1 MADNKN
7 NRNGSE
13 NYRENTGRSRAGE
26 SANRSGK
33 NNGRRTSP
41 SAYTKKDGSHKQT
54 SVNKGTAAHTG
65 KASAPNVRRKKEA
78 ETTGNVRRT
87 APQNARQAVRK
98 KPENPKV
105 KIAKKIAAVLGTTL
119 LSIFLVVVITGTIV
133 ATAMTVYVLE
143 FMDESTDVTM
153 KELENSANT
162 IVYANDG
169 DKLVQ
174 LYAVKSEVQRIP
186 VDIEKIPQHVRDA
199 FVCVEDERFY
209 SHEGVDYKRTFAAF
223 ANMFMHIYDTKQG
236 GSTITQQLIK
246 NLTGDDDPSPERK
259 IREIFRA
266 MQFEKKYSKDEI
278 LENYLNYIGFG
289 GPTNGIQLA
298 SIKYF
303 GKDVSELS
311 IAEAASLAAI
321 PKSPETI
328 NPFAEYKDENGEWIN
343 TGKEANRDRQESV
356 LYRMYE
362 NGAISYD
369 QYQEALNEKLIFTD
383 SEEYKKAHPE
393 ADVDNLIDEQKAT
406 SWVVDT
412 AIKEY
417 AAVLMDEY
425 GIDEDEAIVRINRG
439 GYQIYTT
446 VDMEMQR
453 HVEEKYSDLNNLM
466 DAESNS
472 TWIDEDDDGE
482 YEQIF
487 PESAFIAMDYNGNIL
502 SVVGG
507 IGEKKESLAFNR
519 ATMATR
525 QPGSC
530 IKPITTYGLAL
541 FSDHIHWG
549 SMYKDSPIKLEG
561 EKWPEN
567 YDYVWRGYNMFIFE
581 ALRESRNTVPAQLCQ
596 ELTPQAVFNFA
607 TQNLNVDLVDITD
620 EGATDIAFAPLTV
633 GALTYGISPQNMVNA
648 YIPYGNG
655 GTYSNAHIVSRVERG
670 DGSVVYENDGNPHEA
685 IDPETAYVM
694 NHLLQEVIKSGTGTA
709 AQLSNKTV
717 AGKTGTSEDWNDLCF
732 VGLTEDFVSGIWIGY
747 DEKNELN
754 HGLSS
759 AQVWYNIIG
768 EYANSIESDNEYPS
782 CDSVIEAPMCSS
794 TGLIAGPYCSSNKT
808 GYWKSSNAP
817 TCANHASAPKKDD
830 GKDKDKD
837 KEDES
842 SEDSESSESSDSSQE
857 DSSVSSAEDPG
868 SSDSSSDNGSQD
880 EPSAE

>member
-7 NRNGSE
+7 NRKGSG
-13 NYRENTGRSRAGE
+13 NYRENTGRSKSGE
-26 SANRSGK
+26 SVNRSGK
-33 NNGRRTSP
+33 NAGRRSP
-41 SAYTKKDGSHKQT
+41 YAAYTGKDGTYKKPSGKTGGSSHAGRTDSNNGQFKKE
-54 SVNKGTAAHTG
+54 STAAD
-65 KASAPNVRRKKEA
+65 
-78 ETTGNVRRT
+78 NVRRT
-87 APQNARQAVRK
+87 ASQNARHTVRK

-143 FMDESTDVTM
+143 FMDESTDVTI

-162 IVYANDG
+162 IVYAQDG

-174 LYAVKSEVQRIP
+174 LYAVTSEVQRIP
-186 VDIEKIPQHVRDA
+186 VDIEQIPQHVRDA

-311 IAEAASLAAI
+311 IAEAACLAAI

-328 NPFAEYKDENGEWIN
+328 NPFAGYEDENGKWVN
-343 TGKEANRDRQESV
+343 TGKEANRERQESV
-356 LYRMYE
+356 LYHMYG

-383 SEEYKKAHPE
+383 SEEYKEAHPE
-393 ADVDNLIDEQKAT
+393 SDAEELMDEQKAS

-412 AIKEY
+412 ALREY
-417 AAVLMDEY
+417 AAVLMEEY
-425 GIDEDEAIVRINRG
+425 GIDEEEAFKRINTG

-446 VDMEMQR
+446 VDLEMQKY
-453 HVEEKYSDLNNLM
+453 VEEKYSDLNNLM

-472 TWIDEDDDGE
+472 TWVDEDEDGE
-482 YEQIF
+482 YEQLY

-502 SVVGG
+502 SIAGG
-507 IGEKKESLAFNR
+507 IGVKEKLLIFNR
-519 ATMATR
+519 ATMAKR

-541 FSDHIHWG
+541 YSDHIHWG

-607 TQNLNVDLVDITD
+607 TQNLNVDLVDITE
-620 EGATDIAFAPLTV
+620 EGATDIAYAPLTV
-633 GALTYGISPQNMVNA
+633 GALTYGISPQNLVNA

-655 GTYSNAHIVSRVERG
+655 GTYCDAHIVSRVERG

-694 NHLLQEVIKSGTGTA
+694 NHLLQEVIKNGTGTA

-732 VGLTEDFVSGIWIGY
+732 VGLTEDFVSGVWIGY
-747 DEKNELN
+747 DEKQELN

-768 EYANSIESDNEYPS
+768 EYANSIESDNSYPA

-794 TGLIAGPYCSSNKT
+794 TGLIAGPYCSSSIT

-817 TCANHASAPKKDD
+817 TCANHSSAPKKDEETP
-830 GKDKDKD
+830 

-842 SEDSESSESSDSSQE
+842 SEDSESSESSESSQDE
-857 DSSVSSAEDPG
+857 SSSVDFS
-868 SSDSSSDNGSQD
+868 SSDSSADNSSQD
-880 EPSAE
+880 EPPSE

>member
-1 MADNKN
+1 M
-7 NRNGSE
+7 
-13 NYRENTGRSRAGE
+13 
-26 SANRSGK
+26 
-33 NNGRRTSP
+33 
-41 SAYTKKDGSHKQT
+41 
-54 SVNKGTAAHTG
+54 
-65 KASAPNVRRKKEA
+65 
-78 ETTGNVRRT
+78 
-87 APQNARQAVRK
+87 
-98 KPENPKV
+98 
-105 KIAKKIAAVLGTTL
+105 

-143 FMDESTDVTM
+143 FMDESTDVTI

-162 IVYANDG
+162 IVYAQDG

-174 LYAVKSEVQRIP
+174 LYAVTSEVQRIP
-186 VDIEKIPQHVRDA
+186 VDIEQIPQHVRDA

-311 IAEAASLAAI
+311 IAEAACLAAI

-328 NPFAEYKDENGEWIN
+328 NPFAGYEDENGKWVN
-343 TGKEANRDRQESV
+343 TGKEANRERQESV
-356 LYRMYE
+356 LYHMYG

-383 SEEYKKAHPE
+383 SEEYKQAHPE
-393 ADVDNLIDEQKAT
+393 SDAEELMDEQKAS

-412 AIKEY
+412 ALREY
-417 AAVLMDEY
+417 AAVLMEEY
-425 GIDEDEAIVRINRG
+425 GIDEEEAFKRINTG

-446 VDMEMQR
+446 VDLEMQKY
-453 HVEEKYSDLNNLM
+453 VEEKYSDLNNLM

-472 TWIDEDDDGE
+472 TWVDEDEDGE
-482 YEQIF
+482 YEQLY

-502 SVVGG
+502 SIAGG
-507 IGEKKESLAFNR
+507 IGVKEKLLIFNR
-519 ATMATR
+519 ATMAKR

-541 FSDHIHWG
+541 YSDHIHWG

-607 TQNLNVDLVDITD
+607 TQNLNVDLVDITE
-620 EGATDIAFAPLTV
+620 EGATDIAYAPLTV
-633 GALTYGISPQNMVNA
+633 GALTYGISPQNLVNA

-655 GTYSNAHIVSRVERG
+655 GTYCDAHIVSRVERG

-694 NHLLQEVIKSGTGTA
+694 NHLLQEVIKNGTGTA

-732 VGLTEDFVSGIWIGY
+732 VGLTEDFVSGVWIGY
-747 DEKNELN
+747 DEKQELN

-768 EYANSIESDNEYPS
+768 EYANSIESDNSYPT
-782 CDSVIEAPMCSS
+782 CDSVVEAPMCSS
-794 TGLIAGPYCSSNKT
+794 TGLIAGPYCSSSIT

-817 TCANHASAPKKDD
+817 TCANHSSAPKKDEETS
-830 GKDKDKD
+830 

-842 SEDSESSESSDSSQE
+842 SEDSESSESSESSQDESSSVDSS
-857 DSSVSSAEDPG
+857 
-868 SSDSSSDNGSQD
+868 SSDSSADNSSQD
-880 EPSAE
+880 EPPSE

>member
-13 NYRENTGRSRAGE
+13 NYKENTGRSRSGE
-26 SANRSGK
+26 AANRSGK
-33 NNGRRTSP
+33 NTGRRTS
-41 SAYTKKDGSHKQT
+41 SSSYTGKDRAQKRT
-54 SVNKGTAAHTG
+54 SGNKGKVSHTG
-65 KASAPNVRRKKEA
+65 KSVAHNGYRKKETEA
-78 ETTGNVRRT
+78 VGNVKRPV
-87 APQNARQAVRK
+87 PQNAKQTVRK
-98 KPENPKV
+98 KPENPNV

-311 IAEAASLAAI
+311 IAEAACLAAI

-328 NPFAEYKDENGEWIN
+328 NPFAAYEDENGEWVN
-343 TGKEANRDRQESV
+343 TGKEANRERQESV
-356 LYRMYE
+356 LYHMYG

-383 SEEYKKAHPE
+383 SEEYKKSHPE
-393 ADVDNLIDEQKAT
+393 ADVDDLIDEQKAT

-425 GIDEDEAIVRINRG
+425 GIDEEEAIIRINRG

-541 FSDHIHWG
+541 YSDHIHWG
-549 SMYKDSPIKLEG
+549 SMYKDSPIKLDG

-607 TQNLNVDLVDITD
+607 TQNLNVNLVDITD

-633 GALTYGISPQNMVNA
+633 GALTYGISPQNLVNA

-655 GTYSNAHIVSRVERG
+655 GTYSNAHIVSKVERG

-768 EYANSIESDNEYPS
+768 EYANGIESDNKYPG

-830 GKDKDKD
+830 GKNKDKD

-842 SEDSESSESSDSSQE
+842 SEDSQSSESSDSSQE
-857 DSSVSSAEDPG
+857 DSSASSTEDFSSSES
-868 SSDSSSDNGSQD
+868 SSDSGSQD